1 MDDLAALHPLRT
13 HLASA
18 FETEKTALRH
28 PDLAPF
34 RRNPTTW
41 ELLIGTLAEERNIQ
55 QAIFALD
62 TDCLGYSSLIR
73 FVNNQIADGRLV
85 AVPGQKR
92 SEKIL
97 RPSPQV
103 AEALMTLISPDRT
116 SETG

>member
-1 MDDLAALHPLRT
+1 MDDLTALHPLRT
-13 HLASA
+13 HLANA
-18 FETEKTALRH
+18 FETEKSALRH

-41 ELLIGTLAEERNIQ
+41 ELLIGTLSEERNIQ

-85 AVPGQKR
+85 TVPGPKR

-97 RPSPQV
+97 RPSRQV
-103 AEALMTLISPDRT
+103 AEALLTLIEADRST
-116 SETG
+116 TAG